1 MKVTYTGKVAPL
13 YPAQTEK
20 LNARFA
26 KLAKLLDGKGEKSAH
41 VILTSKRGLHTAE
54 ITVNYLDHTLV
65 AAESDPDQFVA
76 ITRTMDKLEKQVQ
89 KVRAKRR
96 DVKKGPK
103 DVWNKE
109 AATEAAAK
117 EPAGGARSNGTGQVF
132 RVNHAAD
139 RKPMT
144 LDEAKLELGKPGD
157 YLVYR
162 DAQKD
167 CLSVLVRRSDGNFDL
182 IEG

>member
-1 MKVTYTGKVAPL
+1 MKVTYTGKVEPR

-26 KLAKLLDGKGEKSAH
+26 KLAKLLDGKGEKSSH
-41 VILTSKRGLHTAE
+41 VILANKRGVHRAE

-65 AAESDPDQFVA
+65 AAEANSDQFLA
-76 ITRTMDKLEKQVQ
+76 ITGAMDKLEKQVQ

-103 DVWNKE
+103 EVWNKE
-109 AATEAAAK
+109 AATEAANK
-117 EPAGGARSNGTGQVF
+117 QPEPRAATNGTGRVF
-132 RVNHAAD
+132 RVNHKAD

-144 LDEAKLELGKPGD
+144 LEEATLELGKPGD
-157 YLVYR
+157 YVVYR

-167 CLSVLVRRSDGNFDL
+167 CLSVLVRRPDGNFDL